1 MLGSI
6 AGDIIG
12 SIYEGSRADRLDFPL
27 FGYGNKFTDDSVLT
41 VAIADA
47 IMTGIPYVTKL
58 KEYYRLYPHA
68 GYGGAFK
75 GWAASS
81 SLLPYNSFGN
91 GSAMR
96 VSPVAYAFDTLSAV
110 LEGAVQS
117 AECTHNHPEGIKGA
131 QAIAVAIFLAR
142 EGCTKEEIEKEIVE
156 RFNYNL
162 SATVKELHRQYR
174 FDATCQGTV
183 PQAIIA
189 FLESN
194 DFESA
199 LRNAIFIGG
208 DSDTLACMA
217 GGIAEAFYGGVPI
230 SIQEKVFGILDSR
243 LGAVVQRFLAA
254 YPAAQNNQML

>member
-12 SIYEGSRADRLDFPL
+12 SIYEGSQADRLDFPL

-41 VAIADA
+41 VAIANA
-47 IMTGIPYVTKL
+47 ILTDTPYVTKL

-75 GWAASS
+75 TWAASS
-81 SLLPYNSFGN
+81 NILPYNSFGN

-96 VSPVAYAFDTLSAV
+96 VSPVAYAFDDLSTV
-110 LEGAVQS
+110 LEGAAKS

-131 QAIAVAIFLAR
+131 KAIAAAIFLAR
-142 EGCTKEEIEKEIVE
+142 EGCTKEKIEKEIVD
-156 RFNYNL
+156 RFEYDL

-189 FLESN
+189 FLESS

-199 LRNAIFIGG
+199 VRNAIFIGG

-217 GGIAEAFYGGVPI
+217 GGIAEAFYGGVSK
-230 SIQEKVFGILDSR
+230 SIQEKVFSILDYR
-243 LGAVVQRFLAA
+243 LCVVVQEFLAS
-254 YPAAQNNQML
+254 YPMLRYN